1 MPARTGS
8 SHRETYRERLERR
21 AAIDDPQVVLNA
33 AARYLEV
40 RSRSVEEMR
49 RHLSEAGYRSELVEP
64 AIARLTELGMLD
76 DLAFARA
83 WVESRDRA
91 RPRGEQALRREL
103 VLKGLGRELIAE
115 VLAERA
121 GEGEGGDGGVGS
133 PVFVEPGADLRA
145 AEKLLARRG
154 AALARIADPRQR
166 RGRAYALLARNGFG
180 PEICREVSTRFVA
193 QLTTDPDSAEPVGD
207 EEP

>member
-1 MPARTGS
+1 MPGRTGS
-8 SHRETYRERLERR
+8 GHRRERLERR
-21 AAIDDPQVVLNA
+21 AAIDDPQVVLAA

-49 RHLSEAGYRSELVEP
+49 RHLSGAGYRSELVEL

-76 DLAFARA
+76 DRAFAQT
-83 WVESRDRA
+83 WIESRDRA

-103 VLKGLGRELIAE
+103 AQKGLNRELIAE

-121 GEGEGGDGGVGS
+121 GENEADDGGFGS
-133 PVFVEPGADLRA
+133 PAVVEPGADVRA
-145 AEKLLARRG
+145 AEKLLVRRG
-154 AALARIADPRQR
+154 AALARIADPRRR

-180 PEICREVSTRFVA
+180 PEICREVSARFVA
-193 QLTTDPDSAEPVGD
+193 PGTADADAAEPAGN

>member
-1 MPARTGS
+1 MARRTGS
-8 SHRETYRERLERR
+8 GRRETYRERLERR

-49 RHLSEAGYRSELVEP
+49 RHLSGAGYRSELVEP
-64 AIARLTELGMLD
+64 AITRLTQLGMLD
-76 DLAFARA
+76 DRAFARA

-103 VLKGLGRELIAE
+103 VLKGLDRELIAE
-115 VLAERA
+115 LLAERA
-121 GEGEGGDGGVGS
+121 GEGQPDDDDVLGS
-133 PVFVEPGADLRA
+133 EAVIEPGADIRA

-154 AALARIADPRQR
+154 AALGRIADPRAR
-166 RGRAYALLARNGFG
+166 RQRAYALLARNGFG
-180 PEICREVSTRFVA
+180 PEICREVSVRFVTPETA
-193 QLTTDPDSAEPVGD
+193 DPDED
-207 EEP
+207 